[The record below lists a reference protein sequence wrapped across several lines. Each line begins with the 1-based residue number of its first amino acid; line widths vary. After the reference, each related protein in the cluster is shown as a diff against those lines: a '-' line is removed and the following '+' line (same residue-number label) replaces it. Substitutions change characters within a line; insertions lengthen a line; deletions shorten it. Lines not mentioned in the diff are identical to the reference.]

1 MRATVALRALPSSML
16 MIGSNIAVNIK
27 ALQVCAQLPSGRY
40 FNGCIGYRALEA
52 DSKLLRGLSFDL
64 ANLLAFTI
72 FLEECDSPLQAE
84 LRALNTICLDKV
96 NNVMWLHDFDEK
108 DGANLSRV
116 IKVPLMVPLFL
127 HDLNPVLAALDQCSD
142 VQDLILP
149 LFLIIRR
156 IWDAEL
162 L

>member
-1 MRATVALRALPSSML
+1 

-40 FNGCIGYRALEA
+40 FNRCVGYRALEA
-52 DSKLLRGLSFDL
+52 DTKLLRGLSFDL
-64 ANLLAFTI
+64 TDLLAFAI